1 MSVPRELRLVNG
13 RLVQSPP
20 AAFGRI
26 LKDAV
31 PGDGKLLK
39 TCLVEIRLPE
49 GENPSEDF
57 TLRLF
62 TKADGSGGM
71 SFAYDAASKTITAD
85 KTGMDLRYNQK
96 VGEVLPVPLDDG
108 LKKIRIL
115 IDSCSAELFLNDGA
129 ATFTTHVYP
138 TAGEHFYTLTG
149 PGAAGAIVTVR
160 EILPSVNDDF
170 VV

>member
-1 MSVPRELRLVNG
+1 M
-13 RLVQSPP
+13 
-20 AAFGRI
+20 
-26 LKDAV
+26 
-31 PGDGKLLK
+31 
-39 TCLVEIRLPE
+39 
-49 GENPSEDF
+49 
-57 TLRLF
+57 
-62 TKADGSGGM
+62 
-71 SFAYDAASKTITAD
+71 
-85 KTGMDLRYNQK
+85 
-96 VGEVLPVPLDDG
+96 PLDDE

-160 EILPSVNDDF
+160 EILPSVKDDF